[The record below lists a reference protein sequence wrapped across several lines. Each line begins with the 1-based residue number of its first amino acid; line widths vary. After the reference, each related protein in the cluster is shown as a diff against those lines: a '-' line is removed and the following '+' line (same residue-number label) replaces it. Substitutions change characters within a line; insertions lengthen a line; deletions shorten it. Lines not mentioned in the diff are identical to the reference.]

1 MKFSFP
7 LRKMIAFI
15 CLLLVFTVQSSFL
28 YEIVDIE
35 MLFADSLQIVQTPDG
50 QNMSGEDDTQYP
62 KEIPGSNE
70 AGTETNEAEEITEA
84 ETYTLEDVLS
94 ASHESNRKNK
104 SSTVSGNESEKVQT
118 ENVLETL
125 HKSDWNLILVNKQHP
140 IPEDYAFTLG
150 TIKGSMKCDERI
162 LGQLGQMMQAA
173 RADGVTLVIRSPY
186 RNDTRQEYLFNRKIK
201 NYIKKKM
208 SYLEAFRAS
217 AQAVTIPGSSEHQIG
232 LALDIVSDTYTMLE
246 EGFADTD
253 AGKWLADNSYRYGF
267 ILRYPKGK
275 EDITGIE
282 FEPWHF
288 RYVDVP
294 AATYMYQ
301 NQLSLEEFVQ
311 LLGE

>member
-1 MKFSFP
+1 M
-7 LRKMIAFI
+7 RKVI
-15 CLLLVFTVQSSFL
+15 CLICLFLVFAVQSSFL
-28 YEIVDIE
+28 YEIVDIQYLIVGSASVAQASSDVE
-35 MLFADSLQIVQTPDG
+35 PAD
-50 QNMSGEDDTQYP
+50 
-62 KEIPGSNE
+62 
-70 AGTETNEAEEITEA
+70 EAEADDADDALLPDED

-94 ASHESNRKNK
+94 AQQNINGDHQH
-104 SSTVSGNESEKVQT
+104 SSVS
-118 ENVLETL
+118 ENSSLMQAGEDVLESL

-140 IPEDYAFTLG
+140 IPEDYSFTLG

-162 LGQLGQMMQAA
+162 LDQLTQMMQAA
-173 RADGVTLVIRSPY
+173 RQDGVTLVIRSPY
-186 RNDTRQEYLFNRKIK
+186 RNDSRQDYLFNRKLK
-201 NYIKKKM
+201 NYMKKKM

-232 LALDIVSDTYTMLE
+232 LALDIVSDTYTLLE

-253 AGKWLADNSYRYGF
+253 AGRWLAQNSYKYGF

-288 RYVDVP
+288 RYVDEP
-294 AATYMYQ
+294 SATYIYQ
-301 NQLSLEEFVQ
+301 HNLTLEEFVQ

>member
-35 MLFADSLQIVQTPDG
+35 MLCADSLQIVQTPDG

-253 AGKWLADNSYRYGF
+253 AGKWRADNSYRYGF

-311 LLGE
+311 LL

>member
-1 MKFSFP
+1 M
-7 LRKMIAFI
+7 RKVI
-15 CLLLVFTVQSSFL
+15 CLICLFLVFAVQSSFL
-28 YEIVDIE
+28 YEIVDIQYLIVGSASIAQASSDVE
-35 MLFADSLQIVQTPDG
+35 PAD
-50 QNMSGEDDTQYP
+50 
-62 KEIPGSNE
+62 
-70 AGTETNEAEEITEA
+70 EAEADDADGALLPDED

-94 ASHESNRKNK
+94 AQQNINGDHQH
-104 SSTVSGNESEKVQT
+104 SSVS
-118 ENVLETL
+118 ENSSLMWAGEDVLESL

-140 IPEDYAFTLG
+140 IPENYSFTLG

-162 LGQLGQMMQAA
+162 LDQLTQMMQAA
-173 RADGVTLVIRSPY
+173 RQDGVTLVIRSPY
-186 RNDTRQEYLFNRKIK
+186 RNDSRQDYLFNRKLK
-201 NYIKKKM
+201 NYMKKKM

-232 LALDIVSDTYTMLE
+232 LALDIVSDTYTLLE

-253 AGKWLADNSYRYGF
+253 AGRWLAQNSYKYGF

-288 RYVDVP
+288 RYVDEP
-294 AATYMYQ
+294 AATYIYQ
-301 NQLSLEEFVQ
+301 HDLTLEEFVQ

>member
-1 MKFSFP
+1 MVLS
-7 LRKMIAFI
+7 
-15 CLLLVFTVQSSFL
+15 CLLLVFAVQSSFL
-28 YEIVDIE
+28 YEVVDIE
-35 MLFADSLQIVQTPDG
+35 MLFADRVQIIQTPDV
-50 QNMSGEDDTQYP
+50 QNILGEGSLHSLE
-62 KEIPGSNE
+62 EIPEPEENF
-70 AGTETNEAEEITEA
+70 AKTESDEENTEETLGEITE

-94 ASHESNRKNK
+94 ASQGSSKIEPR
-104 SSTVSGNESEKVQT
+104 STVSGNESEKAQT
-118 ENVLETL
+118 ENIPETL

-140 IPEDYAFTLG
+140 IPEDYTFTLG

-162 LGQLGQMMQAA
+162 LMQLGEMMQAA
-173 RADGVTLVIRSPY
+173 RSVGVTLVIRSPY
-186 RNDTRQEYLFNRKIK
+186 RNDARQEYLFDRKVK
-201 NYIKKKM
+201 NNMKKKM
-208 SYLEAFRAS
+208 SYLEAFRAG

-232 LALDIVSDTYTMLE
+232 LALDIVSDTYTMLD

-275 EDITGIE
+275 EDITGIA

-294 AATYMYQ
+294 AATYIYQ